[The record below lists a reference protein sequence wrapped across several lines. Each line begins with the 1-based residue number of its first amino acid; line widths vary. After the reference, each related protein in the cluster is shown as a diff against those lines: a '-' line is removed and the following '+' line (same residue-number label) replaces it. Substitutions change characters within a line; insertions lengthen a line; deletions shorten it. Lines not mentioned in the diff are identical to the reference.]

1 MVFDVAAFTNLSR
14 DHLDFH
20 GTMDAYFEAKASLF
34 TPERS
39 RTAVVFADDP
49 WGARLVEWIGADRLV
64 AVRSDEAS
72 AVALGAGSTTFTW
85 RGRQVALPMSG
96 RFNVDNALVAAAVA
110 LALGVEEDDV
120 ATGLT
125 SAHAVPGRMEL
136 VGDGGP
142 VAVFVD
148 YAHTPVGLDVALTAL
163 RAVAGGGRV
172 VCVFGCGGDRDRG
185 KRPEMGAVASALA
198 DVVVVTSDNP
208 RSEDPS
214 AIIDQVLSGMT
225 PRTVDG
231 VTTGATVTVEPDRA
245 AAIRQAIRG
254 AAPGDVVLV
263 AGKGHET
270 TQTVGG
276 TTVPF
281 DDREEAAAALAE
293 RFGRADG

>member
-1 MVFDVAAFTNLSR
+1 
-14 DHLDFH
+14 
-20 GTMDAYFEAKASLF
+20 
-34 TPERS
+34 
-39 RTAVVFADDP
+39 
-49 WGARLVEWIGADRLV
+49 
-64 AVRSDEAS
+64 
-72 AVALGAGSTTFTW
+72 
-85 RGRQVALPMSG
+85 
-96 RFNVDNALVAAAVA
+96 
-110 LALGVEEDDV
+110 
-120 ATGLT
+120 
-125 SAHAVPGRMEL
+125 
-136 VGDGGP
+136 

-225 PRTVDG
+225 PGTVDG

-245 AAIRQAIRG
+245 AAIRQAIHG